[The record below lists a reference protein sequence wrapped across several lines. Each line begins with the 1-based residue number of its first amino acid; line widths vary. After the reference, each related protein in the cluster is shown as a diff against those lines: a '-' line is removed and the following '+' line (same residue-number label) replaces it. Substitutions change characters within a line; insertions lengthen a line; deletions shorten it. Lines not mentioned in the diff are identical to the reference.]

1 MGTGAIWPTTSTGL
15 SRSGTNPTGGP
26 RLAPWRRTRPPGTRQ
41 MSSVRRL
48 PALAGP
54 RLFHSAGPLI
64 AMQASR
70 GSRSAAERM
79 TAAAPIENPIA
90 TMGSEVLARM
100 TAVTAATSSASA
112 CPSVQKPPDVPCP
125 RRSNRPHRADPVEGF
140 GELEEGRD
148 AAVGEQSVD
157 EQESQ
162 SALARKV

>member
-1 MGTGAIWPTTSTGL
+1 
-15 SRSGTNPTGGP
+15 
-26 RLAPWRRTRPPGTRQ
+26 
-41 MSSVRRL
+41 
-48 PALAGP
+48 
-54 RLFHSAGPLI
+54 
-64 AMQASR
+64 
-70 GSRSAAERM
+70 M

-125 RRSNRPHRADPVEGF
+125 RRSIVHTGPTRLRASASSRK
-140 GELEEGRD
+140 GRD